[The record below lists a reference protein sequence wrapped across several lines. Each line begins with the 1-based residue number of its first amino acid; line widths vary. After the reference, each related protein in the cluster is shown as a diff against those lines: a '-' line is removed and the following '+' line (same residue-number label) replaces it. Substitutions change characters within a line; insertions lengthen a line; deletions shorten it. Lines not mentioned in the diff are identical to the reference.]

1 MSWVAHR
8 AFSVRFTFN
17 EHPSRLTVG
26 RRIFPP
32 SQNKWVKWRESAHK
46 FFLLFERQQYITI
59 NKTEELSS
67 RRQYSVYFYFV
78 SFSFSISTW
87 STHSFSLSFLQPF
100 SIQLQKL
107 IFKRKHSKSTSTSLL
122 CDFIFARTST
132 KQRESSQYLKKRI
145 IKARRRWRDICE
157 NVKTQKNANKRLKFN

>member
-1 MSWVAHR
+1 MLLSVESWFSLYLSLFLDFLRDCRKKVLWVAHR

-107 IFKRKHSKSTSTSLL
+107 IFKKNTPNRPQLRCCVIL
-122 CDFIFARTST
+122 YL
-132 KQRESSQYLKKRI
+132 RERLRNRERVRSI
-145 IKARRRWRDICE
+145 WRRG
-157 NVKTQKNANKRLKFN
+157 